1 VTFGGARGPTAATEG
16 LAPRAWRG
24 TRRSG
29 RCGGE
34 DQRGRSW
41 RLELSLA
48 LGGVGGGATRT
59 EGWEVRKCGPASGG
73 EVCASQ
79 ARLRE
84 NGHLLRFC

>member
-1 VTFGGARGPTAATEG
+1 MFGEARGLTVMTEG

-24 TRRSG
+24 TRRGG

-34 DQRGRSW
+34 DQRGHSW

-59 EGWEVRKCGPASGG
+59 KGWEVRKCGPMSGG
-73 EVCASQ
+73 EVCMSQ

-84 NGHLLRFC
+84 NGHPLRFC